1 VERLRFD
8 PPADHARVINDFIV
22 LQVLPLPGSVTVMVD
37 RFVTVW
43 FRTPHQSPRDLTVVT
58 APLGYPLLYPPRTSN
73 FKYSTFV
80 CSCLFIALLLL
91 FITIFLFL
99 FVFCCVCL
107 PCVLFRRYCRLLM
120 NKVLC
125 DR

>member
-1 VERLRFD
+1 MERLRFD

-58 APLGYPLLYPPRTSN
+58 VPLGYPLLYPPRTSN

-91 FITIFLFL
+91 FITIFS
-99 FVFCCVCL
+99 L
-107 PCVLFRRYCRLLM
+107 PVCVL
-120 NKVLC
+120 LC
-125 DR
+125 VSALCAVSKILPLVDE